1 MGAFDNSI
9 NAIKD
14 IYDRKYK
21 TLLIIPL
28 LMLLFSIVQIS
39 YQVYSTGDFLNRDIS
54 LKGGVTVTIPV
65 NKEYEEEQV
74 IRDFSNKFN
83 ADIATR
89 VISSNARQI
98 GIIIQADIN
107 PENQQ
112 LLGSFYREV
121 EEYFDV
127 SSKDYSVEITG
138 PSLGRS
144 FFVQLLVAS
153 GIAFLLMSIVVFIS
167 FRIFVPSMAVLLAAF
182 SDIVFALAMA
192 NFLGIKI
199 GAGGIAAF
207 LMLIGYS
214 VDTDILLSTRV
225 LKRTEGSIFERIIEA
240 YKTGITMTITAIA
253 AILIGLIFTQSE
265 VIRQIMLILLMG
277 LLADIPNTWIQNVGI
292 LRLYLDRKEKN
303 TK

>member
-1 MGAFDNSI
+1 MDKSI

-21 TLLIIPL
+21 VLLIIPI
-28 LMLLFSIVQIS
+28 LMLIFSLVQIG
-39 YQVYSTGDFLNRDIS
+39 YQIYSTGDFLTRDVS
-54 LKGGVTVTIPV
+54 LKGGVTLTIPV
-65 NKEYEEEQV
+65 NKEYDEDEV
-74 IRDFSNKFN
+74 ARYFSEKFN
-83 ADIATR
+83 TDIATR
-89 VISSNARQI
+89 ILSSGGRQI
-98 GIIIQADIN
+98 GIILQADIN

-112 LLGSFYREV
+112 LLENFFSEAQA
-121 EEYFDV
+121 YFNV
-127 SSKDYSVEITG
+127 SEKDYSVEITG

-144 FFVQLLVAS
+144 FFIQLLTAA

-167 FRIFVPSMAVLLAAF
+167 FRTFIPSMAVILAAF
-182 SDIVFALAMA
+182 SDILFALAMV

-225 LKRTEGSIFERIIEA
+225 LKRTEGTVFERIIEA
-240 YKTGITMTITAIA
+240 YKTGITMTIAAIA
-253 AILIGLIFTQSE
+253 SVSIALIFTQSE
-265 VIRQIMLILLMG
+265 VIRQIMIILLMG

-292 LRLYLDRKEKN
+292 LRLYIERKEKN
-303 TK
+303 KNEL

>member
-1 MGAFDNSI
+1 MGALDSSI
-9 NAIKD
+9 TAIKD

-21 TLLIIPL
+21 ILLIIPI
-28 LMLLFSIVQIS
+28 LMMLFAIVQIS
-39 YQVYSTGDFLNRDIS
+39 YQVYSTGDFLNRDVS
-54 LKGGVTVTIPV
+54 LKGGVTLTIPV
-65 NKEYEEEQV
+65 GKEYDEDEV
-74 IRDFSNKFN
+74 PRYFSAKFN
-83 ADIATR
+83 TDIATR
-89 VISSNARQI
+89 ILSSGGRQI
-98 GIIIQADIN
+98 GIILQADIN

-112 LLGSFYREV
+112 LLENFFSEV
-121 EEYFDV
+121 QAYFNV
-127 SSKDYSVEITG
+127 SEKDYSVEITG

-144 FFVQLLVAS
+144 FFIQLLTAA

-167 FRIFVPSMAVLLAAF
+167 FRTLVPSLAVILAAF
-182 SDIVFALAMA
+182 SDILFALAMV
-192 NFLGIKI
+192 NVLDIKI

-225 LKRTEGSIFERIIEA
+225 LKRTEGTVFERIIEA

-253 AILIGLIFTQSE
+253 AVLIGLLFTQSE

-292 LRLYLDRKEKN
+292 LRLYIERKEK
-303 TK
+303 KVK